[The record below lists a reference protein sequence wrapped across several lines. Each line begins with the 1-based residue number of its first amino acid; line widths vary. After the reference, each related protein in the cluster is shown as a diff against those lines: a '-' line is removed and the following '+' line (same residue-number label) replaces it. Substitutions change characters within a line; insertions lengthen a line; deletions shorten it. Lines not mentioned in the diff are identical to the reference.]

1 MTTLWRDVFAAA
13 DRALEL
19 GPDAQRAFVDR
30 CVVEQP
36 AVGAELKAMLD
47 GAAHPS
53 ALESPASEF
62 AAPFLHDAM
71 RSEPPA
77 DDDAIAIDSLP
88 PFGPYRVL
96 RELGSGGMG
105 AVYLAERSDDQYRK
119 QVALKVLPRWSGDD
133 RRRRQRFLDERQT
146 LANLDHPG
154 IARLLDGGVT
164 TDGQPWFAMELIDGQ
179 HLDGYCD
186 SHHLSIEQRLLLF
199 CDVCSAVQHAHRN
212 LIVHRDLKPANILV
226 THDGRV
232 VLVDFGIARPPATD
246 AEADAHTTSAL
257 LTPLYS
263 SPELIRGEA
272 VSTSADVYALG
283 VLLHTL
289 LTGTN
294 PYRLSRFEGYEVARA
309 VLEQEPER
317 PSVSAP
323 DRAKRL
329 RGDLD
334 AIVLRAM
341 AKDPARRYATVQ
353 ELEADVRRHLTGL
366 PVLARPDSRGYHAAK
381 FLERHRVGVAVTTI
395 AVLLLA
401 AFAAEM
407 TVQRARIQAQAEQIA
422 LERDRAERIGQ
433 NLLNIFRTVRPRE
446 NGMSPR
452 DILDTAAAHVNE
464 STVGNPEQ
472 RKRLMAGMAAAYTR
486 LGEVDRARRLHAPV
500 PSRALAAAAGT
511 SHIVFVT
518 DRDGPDSL
526 GNLGNQEIYVMN
538 ADGTGQRRLTHDP
551 GLDFNPALSA
561 DGRRIAFTSQRAG
574 GFDIFVMNVDGTD
587 QRQLTHF
594 TELGLGATKPAW
606 SPDGT
611 RIAFQSQVKRIDVYV
626 IGVDGEGLVKLTE
639 DPPGGHSP
647 AWSPDGRKIAYVVRR
662 QKHGHIFVMN
672 ADGSEPVELS
682 NNDGGDRSPA
692 WSPDGRRI
700 AFQSNRDGDIEI
712 YVMNADGRDQRRLT
726 SNPGEDSFPS
736 WSPDGRQIVFQRVVG
751 GHAQLHV
758 MNADGNGVRRIT
770 ELSPVAFNAFASW
783 GR

>member
-19 GPDAQRAFVDR
+19 EPDAQRAFVER
-30 CVVEQP
+30 CTLEHP

-47 GAAHPS
+47 GAANAS

-71 RSEPPA
+71 RSEPSPV
-77 DDDAIAIDSLP
+77 DDQPIDSLP

-105 AVYLAERSDDQYRK
+105 AVYLAERADDQYRK

-164 TDGQPWFAMELIDGQ
+164 ADGQPWFAMEYIDGE
-179 HLDGYCD
+179 HIDRYCD
-186 SHHLSIEQRLLLF
+186 SHNLSIEERLALF
-199 CDVCSAVQHAHRN
+199 CDVCSAVQYAHRN
-212 LIVHRDLKPANILV
+212 LVVHRDLKPANILV
-226 THDGRV
+226 TSGGRV
-232 VLVDFGIARPPATD
+232 VLVDFGIARPPAMD
-246 AEADAHTTSAL
+246 AAKAAHTTGALL

-263 SPELIRGEA
+263 SPELIRGEP

-289 LTGTN
+289 LTGTS
-294 PYRLSRFEGYEVARA
+294 PYRLSSLEGYEVARA
-309 VLEQEPER
+309 VIEQEPAR
-317 PSVSAP
+317 PSVCAP
-323 DRAKRL
+323 AKAKRL

-366 PVLARPDSRGYHAAK
+366 PVLARPDSRRYHAAK
-381 FLERHRVGVAVTTI
+381 FLRRHRIGASITTLAAV
-395 AVLLLA
+395 LLA
-401 AFAAEM
+401 AFAGVM

-433 NLLNIFRTVRPRE
+433 NLLNIFRTVKPRE

-472 RKRLMAGMAAAYTR
+472 RRRLMVGMAAAYR
-486 LGEVDRARRLHAPV
+486 RVGENDRARRLLAPAAPV
-500 PSRALAAAAGT
+500 ATPSA

-518 DRDGPDSL
+518 DRDGPDPL

-538 ADGTGQRRLTHDP
+538 ADGSDQRRLTNDP
-551 GLDFNPALSA
+551 ALDITPALSP

-574 GFDIFVMNVDGTD
+574 GYDIFVMNADGTD

-594 TELGLGATKPAW
+594 ADLGLGATKPTW
-606 SPDGT
+606 SPDGK
-611 RIAFQSQVKRIDVYV
+611 RIAFNSWVKRVDIYAIGID
-626 IGVDGEGLVKLTE
+626 GSGLVKLTD
-639 DPPGGHSP
+639 DPAGAHSA
-647 AWSPDGRKIAYVVRR
+647 AWSPDGRKIAYVSRR
-662 QKHGHIFVMN
+662 EGHPEIFVMK
-672 ADGSEPVELS
+672 ADGSEPARLTV
-682 NNDGGDRSPA
+682 NDRGSRNAS

-712 YVMNADGRDQRRLT
+712 YVMNADGSDQRRLT
-726 SNPGEDSFPS
+726 STPGEDSFPS
-736 WSPDGRQIVFQRVVG
+736 WSPD
-751 GHAQLHV
+751 
-758 MNADGNGVRRIT
+758 
-770 ELSPVAFNAFASW
+770 
-783 GR
+783 

>member
-13 DRALEL
+13 DRVLEL
-19 GPDAQRAFVDR
+19 DPAAQRAFVDR
-30 CVVEQP
+30 YTLEQP
-36 AVGAELKAMLD
+36 AAGAELKAMLD
-47 GAAHPS
+47 GAEHPS

-62 AAPFLHDAM
+62 AAPFLHDVI
-71 RSEPPA
+71 RHDPPV
-77 DDDAIAIDSLP
+77 DDAEPIESMP
-88 PFGPYRVL
+88 MFGPYRVR

-164 TDGQPWFAMELIDGQ
+164 ADGQPWFAMEYIDGE
-179 HLDGYCD
+179 HIDRYCE
-186 SHHLSIEQRLLLF
+186 SHHLTIDQRLLLF

-212 LIVHRDLKPANILV
+212 LVVHRDLKPANILV
-226 THDGRV
+226 TNEGRV
-232 VLVDFGIARPPATD
+232 VLVDFGIARPPATT
-246 AEADAHTTSAL
+246 ATANAHTTGSLL

-263 SPELIRGEA
+263 SPELIRGEP

-289 LTGTN
+289 LTGKD
-294 PYRLSRFEGYEVARA
+294 PYRLSGAKGYEVARA
-309 VLEQEPER
+309 VLEREPER
-317 PSVSAP
+317 PSLSAP
-323 DRAKRL
+323 SKAKRL

-341 AKDPARRYATVQ
+341 AKDPARRYATAQ

-366 PVLARPDSRGYHAAK
+366 PVLARPDSRRYHAAK
-381 FLERHRVGVAVTTI
+381 FLERHRVGASITTL

-401 AFAAEM
+401 AFAAVM
-407 TVQRARIQAQAEQIA
+407 TIQRARIQAQAEQIA

-446 NGMSPR
+446 TGMSPR

-486 LGEVDRARRLHAPV
+486 LGETDRARRLLAPS
-500 PSRALAAAAGT
+500 PTAAPAASA

-526 GNLGNQEIYVMN
+526 GNLGNQEIYIMN
-538 ADGTGQRRLTHDP
+538 GDGRDQRRLTHDP

-574 GFDIFVMNVDGTD
+574 GFDIFVMNADGTD

-594 TELGLGATKPAW
+594 TELGLGATKPTW

-611 RIAFQSQVKRIDVYV
+611 RIAFQSEVQRIDVYV
-626 IGVDGEGLVKLTE
+626 IGVDGKGLVKLTN

-647 AWSPDGRKIAYVVRR
+647 AWSPDGKRIAYVVRR
-662 QKHGHIFVMN
+662 QKHGHIVVMN
-672 ADGSEPVELS
+672 TDGSDPVELTR
-682 NNDGGDRSPA
+682 DEGGSRSPA

-700 AFQSNRDGDIEI
+700 AFQSTRDGGDVEI
-712 YVMNADGRDQRRLT
+712 YVMNADGSDQRRLT

-736 WSPDGRQIVFQRVVG
+736 WSPDGRQIVFQRVVQ
-751 GHAQLHV
+751 GHGQLHV
-758 MNADGNGVRRIT
+758 MNADGSNVRRLT
-770 ELSPVAFNAFASW
+770 DPSPVAFNAFASW